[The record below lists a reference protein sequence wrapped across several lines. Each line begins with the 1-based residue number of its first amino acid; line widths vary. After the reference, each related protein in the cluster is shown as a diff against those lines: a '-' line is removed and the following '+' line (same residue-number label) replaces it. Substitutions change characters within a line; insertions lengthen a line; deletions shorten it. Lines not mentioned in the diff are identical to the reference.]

1 MPRLLQC
8 LDCST
13 YFSTHSTAL
22 HCGTTAAYSK
32 WWEMEINF
40 LVFRYLSTGNIYHII
55 ITNTKSNI
63 FYILNLLIKNA
74 CLWFLTVQSPL
85 RCWVGRCPHEDMDMV
100 FLVHLQLPVKLHPD
114 TRHVHTLACNPMLQ
128 SWNQIDHI
136 ASQVSVSPPHCVCPA
151 WQDTNCNKES
161 VSVES
166 SCIVTHHW

>member
-1 MPRLLQC
+1 
-8 LDCST
+8 
-13 YFSTHSTAL
+13 
-22 HCGTTAAYSK
+22 
-32 WWEMEINF
+32 MEINF

-114 TRHVHTLACNPMLQ
+114 TRHVHLYTLCLVTQCYRAETKLITLLHRYQCPRPTVCARPDG
-128 SWNQIDHI
+128 IPT
-136 ASQVSVSPPHCVCPA
+136 ATKSQCQWSHLA
-151 WQDTNCNKES
+151 L
-161 VSVES
+161 
-166 SCIVTHHW
+166 